1 MGFSVR
7 QELTQ
12 WINSRANINGVT
24 SIIVLRKCSPTSEQN
39 FSNFRSKL
47 THGYMENILKK
58 MFNLTSHIDFDIPTH
73 LQHFQIGSQTMTK

>member
-12 WINSRANINGVT
+12 WINSWANINGVT
-24 SIIVLRKCSPTSEQN
+24 SIIVISSPTSEQN

-73 LQHFQIGSQTMTK
+73 LQHFQMGSQMMTK